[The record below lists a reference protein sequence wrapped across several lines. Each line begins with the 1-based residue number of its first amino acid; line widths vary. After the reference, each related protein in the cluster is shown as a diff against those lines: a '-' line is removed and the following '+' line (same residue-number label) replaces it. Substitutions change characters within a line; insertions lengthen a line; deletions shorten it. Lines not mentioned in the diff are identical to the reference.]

1 MNFDSVKRVIRSD
14 QKVSDKQTIETTINL
29 SPTIEDFI
37 TKMECDTQFD
47 PTDPT
52 QDQNKK
58 CNNRE
63 VITSLQK
70 NGICF
75 TYFHKMAKYTKI
87 DDRSECEMLE
97 TCGQFWVIFK
107 KKIIYLKFLF
117 FR

>member
-1 MNFDSVKRVIRSD
+1 MNFDQLKELSEVTKKFLTNRPLKKI
-14 QKVSDKQTIETTINL
+14 INL
-29 SPTIEDFI
+29 SPTIDDFI

-52 QDQNKK
+52 QDPNKK
-58 CNNRE
+58 CDNRE

-87 DDRSECEMLE
+87 EDTSDCEMLD
-97 TCGQFWVIFK
+97 TCGQFWV
-107 KKIIYLKFLF
+107 
-117 FR
+117 